1 MKKHY
6 SKIHILSALFFVFFF
21 PLFFA
26 FFQFYCLWDADFLGS
41 PMYESPDLLSQP
53 SCAAGKAKLFILTC
67 HVDPSFIP
75 DSNIFWQALV
85 IPSLIPYLEITTP
98 ILRC

>member
-1 MKKHY
+1 MKRH
-6 SKIHILSALFFVFFF
+6 SRILAAVAVFFIFFF

-41 PMYESPDLLSQP
+41 PQYEAPDILSMPSPSIGHHKFFVF
-53 SCAAGKAKLFILTC
+53 S
-67 HVDPSFIP
+67 VDRVSFFIP
-75 DSNIFWQALV
+75 DTTIFQQ
-85 IPSLIPYLEITTP
+85 SLSIAFQLFHPEATTQ